1 MEATM
6 KPYTPEIE
14 MQMQRFYHSLSEKD
28 QRRYA
33 ALEALKL
40 GHGGRGYLKEVLG
53 CDYKTLQRGE
63 HDLADDDALA
73 LSRIRRSGGGRKKS
87 STSARKRTR
96 SSSR

>member
-1 MEATM
+1 MAYSPQIEAQM
-6 KPYTPEIE
+6 K
-14 MQMQRFYHSLSEKD
+14 RFYHSLSEKD

-40 GHGGRGYLKEVLG
+40 GHGGRGYIKALLG

-63 HDLADDDALA
+63 HDLADDEALA
-73 LSRIRRSGGGRKKS
+73 LSRIRRPGGGRKKN
-87 STSARKRTR
+87 STSVRKPMR